1 MKHLELFAGIGGF
14 RQAMRLIQ
22 KDYDLGF
29 SCVGASE
36 IDKNAIKTYRAN
48 YGYDEGEIDMGD
60 ISAFVRSEQAR
71 QLPYFDI
78 LTGGFPCQAF
88 SMMGKQK
95 GFDDSRGIM
104 FFEIERLLN
113 IQKEKDE
120 MPPFLLLENVKNL
133 RSHDGGNTFTT
144 IITRL
149 FDLGYHVYSDIFNT
163 ADFGLAQTRNR
174 ILIFATTLN
183 LPLTFVFNSQL
194 VKESFWKH
202 ISDMKSLHIQKNVLD
217 VLAKSVEPKYFL
229 SERLKP
235 TILADGS
242 KNFKSKSE
250 INQLIARPLTATM
263 HKMHR
268 ACQDNYYSQGFIDAE
283 DPIAYCEIQFSKE
296 ELATQPIR
304 KITPYE
310 AFMLQGFDTEFCQK
324 GIDAGVCNGALY
336 KQAGNAVSVNVI
348 YAVLHYLFIEN
359 NIQQYADI

>member
-22 KDYDLGF
+22 NDFNLAF

-48 YGYDEGEIDMGD
+48 YPYDNGEIDMGD
-60 ISAFVRSEQAR
+60 ISSFVRSEQA
-71 QLPYFDI
+71 QNLPYFDI

-104 FFEIERLLN
+104 FFEIERLLR
-113 IQKEKDE
+113 IQKEKSM

-133 RSHDGGNTFTT
+133 RSHDGGKTFDT
-144 IITRL
+144 IISHL
-149 FDLGYHVYSDIFNT
+149 FELGYHVYSDVFNT

-174 ILIFATTLN
+174 VLIFATSIG
-183 LPLTFVFNSQL
+183 LPLSFQFNAQII
-194 VKESFWKH
+194 KDCFWSH
-202 ISDMKSLHIQKNVLD
+202 ISKMKSIHLQKDVLD
-217 VLAKSVEPKYFL
+217 VLAKSVDSKYFL
-229 SERLKP
+229 SDRLKP

-250 INQLIARPLTATM
+250 INLFIARPLTATM

-268 ACQDNYYSQGFIDAE
+268 ACQDNYYSQGFIESDNPKEYAE
-283 DPIAYCEIQFSKE
+283 ISFSKE
-296 ELATQPIR
+296 ELAKQPIR
-304 KITPYE
+304 KLTPHE
-310 AFMLQGFDTEFCQK
+310 AFMLQGFDFDFCQR
-324 GIDAGVCNGALY
+324 GINAGVCNGALY
-336 KQAGNAVSVNVI
+336 KQAGNAVSVNVV
-348 YAVLHYLFIEN
+348 YAILYYLFIN
-359 NIQQYADI
+359 HKIQQYANI

>member
-22 KDYDLGF
+22 KDFSLSF

-48 YGYDEGEIDMGD
+48 YHYDEDEIDMGD
-60 ISAFVRSEQAR
+60 ISTFVRSDQVHN
-71 QLPYFDI
+71 LPFFDI

-95 GFDDSRGIM
+95 GFDDARGIM
-104 FFEIERLLN
+104 FFEIERLLQ
-113 IQKEKDE
+113 IQKEKNI

-133 RSHDGGNTFTT
+133 RTHDGGRTFNT
-144 IITRL
+144 IISHL
-149 FDLGYHVYSDIFNT
+149 SELGYHVYSDVFNT

-174 ILIFATTLN
+174 ILIFATTIG
-183 LPLTFVFNSQL
+183 LPLSFQFNAQL
-194 VKESFWKH
+194 VKDNFWKN
-202 ISDMKSLHIQKNVLD
+202 ISDMKSIHIQRDVLD
-217 VLAKSVEPKYFL
+217 VLSKEVDPKYFL

-250 INQLIARPLTATM
+250 INQFIARPLTATM

-283 DPIAYCEIQFSKE
+283 NPREYSEIVFSKE
-296 ELATQPIR
+296 ELAKQPIR
-304 KITPYE
+304 KLTPFE
-310 AFMLQGFDTEFCQK
+310 AFMLQGFDYEFCQN
-324 GIDAGVCNGALY
+324 GMNAGVCNGALY

-348 YAVLHYLFIEN
+348 YAVLHYLFIN
-359 NIQQYADI
+359 HNIQQYANI